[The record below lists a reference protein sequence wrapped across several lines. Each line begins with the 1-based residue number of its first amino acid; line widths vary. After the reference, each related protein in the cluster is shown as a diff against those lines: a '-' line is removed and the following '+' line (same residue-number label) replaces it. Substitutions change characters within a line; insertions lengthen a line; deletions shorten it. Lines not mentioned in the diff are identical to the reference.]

1 MAQVLEILV
10 DGGKATP
17 GPPLGPTLGPT
28 GVNIPQVV
36 AKINEKTKAFEG
48 MKVPIKLTI
57 NADRTFDITVGTP
70 PASALLIKE
79 AKAEKGSG
87 KAKEQK
93 VGNITLEQAKK
104 VADMKKDA
112 LLGATLKARVKE
124 IIGTCTSMGI
134 TVEGK
139 EPKAILKEISEGKYD
154 AKLKD

>member
-36 AKINEKTKAFEG
+36 AKINEKTKAFDG

-70 PASALLIKE
+70 PASALIIKE

-93 VGNITLEQAKK
+93 VGNITIAQAKK
-104 VADMKKDA
+104 IADMKKDG
-112 LLGATLKARVKE
+112 LLGATMKARVKE
-124 IIGTCTSMGI
+124 IIGTCTSMGV

-154 AKLKD
+154 AELKD

>member
-36 AKINEKTKAFEG
+36 AKINEKTKAFAG

-57 NADRTFDITVGTP
+57 NSDRTFDITVGTP
-70 PASALLIKE
+70 PASALIIKE

-87 KAKEQK
+87 KAKEHK

-124 IIGTCTSMGI
+124 IIGTCTSMGV

-154 AKLKD
+154 AKLKE